1 LKSPG
6 TGQSF
11 DMQQTSDLGDE
22 ERGRG
27 RFNTF
32 IISENQYRVYK
43 CTFFDDHISTKR
55 EIRKMC
61 DTRSRHYGIAAA
73 AAAVAV
79 AVVAAAAAAAAAA
92 LLAAAAAVG
101 WLRRPH
107 TRLHGSKE
115 EEKVLKMCNLFQ

>member
-1 LKSPG
+1 
-6 TGQSF
+6 
-11 DMQQTSDLGDE
+11 M
-22 ERGRG
+22 
-27 RFNTF
+27 
-32 IISENQYRVYK
+32 YK
-43 CTFFDDHISTKR
+43 CAFFDDHISTKR

-79 AVVAAAAAAAAAA
+79 AVAAAAAAVAAAAA

-107 TRLHGSKE
+107 TRLHGSK
-115 EEKVLKMCNLFQ
+115 KKKKY

>member
-1 LKSPG
+1 
-6 TGQSF
+6 
-11 DMQQTSDLGDE
+11 MQQTSDLGDE

-79 AVVAAAAAAAAAA
+79 AVVAAAAAAAAA
-92 LLAAAAAVG
+92 LLAGHAPVAG
-101 WLRRPH
+101 N
-107 TRLHGSKE
+107 RL
-115 EEKVLKMCNLFQ
+115 